1 MVEPTNEM
9 KSLAAQLR
17 AEENRIFFQMCR
29 TIYSFREDITRS
41 AKAIGELDVIK
52 AKAKLGKLIGGVVPE
67 VGNEGVIRCN
77 GARHPVLILRGV
89 NPKGND
95 INLDANSCSL
105 VISGPNAGGKTIVL
119 KTAGLFGLMVAHSIP
134 LSVKRGSRFDLMRVM
149 ADIGDMQTVEGDLS
163 TFSGHLVVCR
173 EMLRTAREPGPT
185 SLVLLDEIGTG
196 TDPAQGAA
204 LAQAVLEELVD
215 CGCRVIVT
223 THYQRVKELA
233 AGNDRFKVAAMEFVD
248 NRPTY
253 QLRMGSVGESYALET
268 ARRMELPENVLQRAN
283 LLLDDETRRLL
294 ALQQKLEEEIDR
306 ARLKQLELE
315 NEIASLES
323 RELKIAEEKKALE
336 IEIAKVKE
344 GKTDEFLQELR
355 SRERELEIM
364 MRRVD
369 EIMSASSNASKIER
383 AKAIEEVKTTVKN
396 VRMEVERE
404 VVEQVAEDIATPL
417 VAGEPIEEGTVLVIL
432 EKGSKYSFDRLFWL
446 NEE

>member
-1 MVEPTNEM
+1 M
-9 KSLAAQLR
+9 
-17 AEENRIFFQMCR
+17 
-29 TIYSFREDITRS
+29 
-41 AKAIGELDVIK
+41 
-52 AKAKLGKLIGGVVPE
+52 
-67 VGNEGVIRCN
+67 IRCS
-77 GARHPVLILRGV
+77 GAKHPVLILRGI

-134 LSVKRGSRFDLMRVM
+134 LSAKRGSRFDLMRVM

-173 EMLRTAREPGPT
+173 EMLRTAQLPGPT

-215 CGCRVIVT
+215 SGCRVIVT

-233 AGNDRFKVAAMEFVD
+233 AGNERFKVAAMEFVD
-248 NRPTY
+248 NKPTY

-268 ARRMELPENVLQRAN
+268 ARRMELPERVLDRAN

-294 ALQQKLEEEIDR
+294 ALQQKLEEEIER
-306 ARLKQLELE
+306 ARLKQTELE
-315 NEIASLES
+315 EEIASLES
-323 RELKIAEEKKALE
+323 REQEIEEEKRALE
-336 IEIAKVKE
+336 IEIAKLRE
-344 GKTDEFLQELR
+344 GKTDEFLVELR
-355 SRERELEIM
+355 SRERELETM

-369 EIMSASSNASKIER
+369 EIMSVASNSTKAER
-383 AKAIEEVKTTVKN
+383 TKALEEVKTTVKS
-396 VRMEVERE
+396 VRMEVEKE

-417 VAGEPIEEGTVLVIL
+417 VPGEPIEEGTVLIVL
-432 EKGSKYSFDRLFWL
+432 EKGMLTVVVSIIFKYGS
-446 NEE
+446 